1 MTLVRCYDRRDGT
14 LLHQESIRWPLAAIV
29 AWSFP
34 RIERLQAR
42 LWPKRYG
49 HLPPTVYLVDRESKP

>member
-1 MTLVRCYDRRDGT
+1 MKRIVRCYDRRDGT
-14 LLHQESIRWPLAAIV
+14 LLHEERMGWLMAATV
-29 AWSFP
+29 TWSFP

-49 HLPPTVYLVDRESKP
+49 YLPPTVYIVDRED